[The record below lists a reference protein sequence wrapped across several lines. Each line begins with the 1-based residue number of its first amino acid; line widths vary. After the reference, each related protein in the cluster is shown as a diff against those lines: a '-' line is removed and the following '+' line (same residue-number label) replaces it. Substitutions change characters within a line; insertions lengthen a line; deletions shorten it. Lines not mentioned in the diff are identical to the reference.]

1 MAICTHT
8 TDCGPLGEVE
18 LTISY
23 KYSAPRS
30 GRRVDPDEAESAT
43 IYWIKVGGVNGVEV
57 EVADDYITDEII
69 PACVDDWTSDSVS
82 AAEQYQYAVRI
93 ERLEREAVE
102 SRAA

>member
-23 KYSAPRS
+23 KYSAPHN
-30 GRRVDPDEAESAT
+30 GRGIDPNESASAS

-57 EVADDYITDEII
+57 EVADDYISAEII
-69 PACVDDWTSDSVS
+69 PACVEDWTAECMS
-82 AAEQYQYAVRI
+82 AAEQYADAVREERREREI
-93 ERLEREAVE
+93 ER
-102 SRAA
+102 RAA